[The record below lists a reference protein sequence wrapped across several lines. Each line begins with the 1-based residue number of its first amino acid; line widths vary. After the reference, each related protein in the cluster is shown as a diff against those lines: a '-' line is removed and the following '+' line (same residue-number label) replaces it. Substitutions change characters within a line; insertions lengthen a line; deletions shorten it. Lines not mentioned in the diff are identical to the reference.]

1 MINLKYAH
9 FNVSILYIFGI
20 KIVLGPQY
28 FFYCQEISI
37 GTYYLFK

>member
-28 FFYCQEISI
+28 FFLLPRDINRHL
-37 GTYYLFK
+37 LFI